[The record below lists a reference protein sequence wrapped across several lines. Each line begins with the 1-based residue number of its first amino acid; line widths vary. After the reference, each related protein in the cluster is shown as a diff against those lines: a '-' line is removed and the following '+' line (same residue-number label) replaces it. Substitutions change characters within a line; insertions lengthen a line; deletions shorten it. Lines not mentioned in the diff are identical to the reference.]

1 MFNHHFT
8 TKIGFGYQIY
18 CHRIANLVDIIYCL
32 VNCVGSIRLQYFN
45 NRLCFVAAIII
56 EIVGVAKTSWTE
68 TESVRQ
74 NSGDTANETVTFTA
88 TEEYFSNKYNVAGG
102 PNSKCSIT
110 DIL

>member
-1 MFNHHFT
+1 ME
-8 TKIGFGYQIY
+8 
-18 CHRIANLVDIIYCL
+18 IASLVGIIYCWFYF
-32 VNCVGSIRLQYFN
+32 VGSIRLQN
-45 NRLCFVAAIII
+45 LINHLCFVAAIII

-102 PNSKCSIT
+102 PNSK
-110 DIL
+110 